1 MPPVELTETTYL
13 AVGVRKGWDTFW
25 GAVSGPAG
33 PLLDVLVVIG
43 VLFIIASVV
52 GFIWKKAR
60 NKGGSFTA
68 VIIMLV
74 VGLFCITPNVIIPI
88 LASAVDVVLNVFVS
102 LGERFF

>member
-43 VLFIIASVV
+43 VLFIIAAVASY
-52 GFIWKKAR
+52 IWKKAR
-60 NKGGSFTA
+60 NRGGNLGG
-68 VIIMLV
+68 VLLMLV
-74 VGLFCITPNVIIPI
+74 IGLFLITPSVIIPI